1 MLVGF
6 HGEGMLPTAP
16 RTPTAA
22 PMLTGGGRPPPS
34 RSRAPTVTSFNPAT
48 LWKTKVPLRHQR
60 RVMTARLT
68 VRQRTDPRRPLP
80 GALVIGGQRC
90 GTSSLYK
97 YLEHHPLLLAS
108 MRKEIEYFS
117 TEYARGEAWYRAHFA
132 SRARHRWL
140 GARHGTPAVAYEATP
155 LYLFHPLAPA
165 RTAALVPNAK
175 LIVVLRDP
183 VERAWSHYHHEARRG
198 REVRTFEAAIAEE
211 PALVAAELSEIDA
224 NPFHSTKQL
233 NNVAF
238 VSKGRYAEQIERW
251 LEHFPRERFLFLRT
265 EDLFGDPAAIYRE
278 ITAFL
283 AVPAG
288 APPVFA
294 NYSYPA
300 GAPDRTTMAPQTRSR
315 LQSEFR
321 PHNQR
326 LYELIGRDM
335 DWPDGT

>member
-1 MLVGF
+1 
-6 HGEGMLPTAP
+6 
-16 RTPTAA
+16 
-22 PMLTGGGRPPPS
+22 MLTAGGRLPLS
-34 RSRAPTVTSFNPAT
+34 RSRAPTVSSLSPAT
-48 LWKTKVPLRHQR
+48 LWKTKVPLQHQR
-60 RVMTARLT
+60 RVMAARLA

-80 GALVIGGQRC
+80 RALVIGGQRC

-108 MRKEIEYFS
+108 MRKETEFFS
-117 TEYARGEAWYRAHFA
+117 SEFGRGVPWYRAHFA

-140 GARHGTPAVAYEATP
+140 RARHGAPAVAYEATP

-165 RTAALVPNAK
+165 RAAALVPEAK

-198 REVRTFEAAIAEE
+198 REARPFEVAIAEE
-211 PALVAAELSEIDA
+211 PALVAAELRQIDGD
-224 NPFHSTKQL
+224 PFHSTKQL

-238 VSKGRYAEQIERW
+238 VAKGRYAEQIERW
-251 LEHFPRERFLFLRT
+251 LQHFPREQFLFLRT
-265 EDLFGDPAAIYRE
+265 EDLFGEPASIYRE
-278 ITAFL
+278 ITSFL
-283 AVPAG
+283 GVPAG
-288 APPVFA
+288 PPPVFA

-300 GAPDRTTMAPQTRSR
+300 GVPERTVMAAGTRDR
-315 LQSEFR
+315 LQAEFR

-335 DWPDGT
+335 GWPDGT